1 MGIRRPSPEVVA
13 AVVNGAVTL
22 VLPAVFIAIVSF
34 AQRYDRYNYSTTVH
48 PPDWSPLLAALKMVG
63 SSALFM
69 SPFALIAGWRT
80 WAHAR
85 GWPDDRG
92 WQGVAEAAGCGL
104 AVALLALGRGI
115 VTRPLEAMPYVVVYG
130 GLGLAVGLA
139 AGLCLWITAAI
150 VLRLMA
156 DRIAE

>member
-1 MGIRRPSPEVVA
+1 MGKRRLSPAVVA
-13 AVVNGAVTL
+13 AGVNAAVTL
-22 VLPAVFIAIVSF
+22 ILPAVFVGIVGF

-48 PPDWSPLLAALKMVG
+48 PPDWSPWVAALKMLG

-69 SPFALIAGWRT
+69 SPFGLIAGWRT

-104 AVALLALGRGI
+104 AVALLALWRGI
-115 VTRPLEAMPYVVVYG
+115 VTRPLEALPYVVVYG
-130 GLGLAVGLA
+130 GLGLAVGLV

-156 DRIAE
+156 DRIAD